1 MISPTQT
8 GSLTTSDGL
17 SLFYRVW
24 RQEGV
29 SEEPRATFAVVHGLG
44 EHSGRYQNLAN
55 YFVPRGYAVYA
66 FDLRGHGQSEGRRG
80 HVNRFGDYFTDV
92 RTFLDFVRSAASDRP
107 VFLVGHSLGGL
118 IVLGYALHHPEGLR
132 GVISSGAALKLTMTV
147 PGWKLAV
154 GRWASRLLPTLAQ
167 PNGLDP
173 SLLSHDSSVVEA
185 YQTDPLVHDRVTA
198 RWSTEFFAA
207 QAATLESAP
216 NLSLPCLILHGGDDQ
231 ICAPDGSRLFFER
244 AGAADKHH
252 IEYPGLYHEIFNEP
266 EKEQVFADI
275 EAWVQ
280 PRL

>member
-8 GSLTTSDGL
+8 GSLTTPDGL

-24 RQEGV
+24 RQEGTG
-29 SEEPRATFAVVHGLG
+29 EEPRATFAVVHGLG
-44 EHSGRYQNLAN
+44 EHSGRYQNLTD

-92 RTFLDFVRSAASDRP
+92 RAFLELVRSAAP
-107 VFLVGHSLGGL
+107 HQPTFLLGHSLGGL
-118 IVLGYALHHPEGLR
+118 IVLGYALHHPEGLK
-132 GVISSGAALKLTMTV
+132 GVISSGAALRLTMTV
-147 PGWKLAV
+147 PGWKLTL
-154 GRWASRLLPTLAQ
+154 GRLASRLLPTLAQ

-173 SLLSHDSSVVEA
+173 GLLSHDSSVVEA

-207 QAATLESAP
+207 QTVILENAP
-216 NLSLPCLILHGGDDQ
+216 KLSLPCLILHGGDDQ
-231 ICAPDGSRLFFER
+231 ICAPHGSRLFFER
-244 AGAADKHH
+244 AGVADKHH
-252 IEYPGLYHEIFNEP
+252 IEYPGLYHEIFNEL
-266 EKEQVFADI
+266 EKERVFADI
-275 EAWVQ
+275 EAWIQ